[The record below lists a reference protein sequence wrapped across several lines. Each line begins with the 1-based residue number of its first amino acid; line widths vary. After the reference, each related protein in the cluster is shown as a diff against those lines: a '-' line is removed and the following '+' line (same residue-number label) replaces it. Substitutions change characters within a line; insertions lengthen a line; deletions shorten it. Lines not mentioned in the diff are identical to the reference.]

1 MPISSS
7 CIERPLRPRIGQVRT
22 YLAVFL
28 IALYLLLG
36 CTIPDPIPVPE
47 GGAESVVADVQLAK
61 IPAEAEE
68 AEVVRV
74 IDGDTI
80 VVYLD
85 GAEHRVRYIL
95 IDTPERDEPLYNE
108 ATKLNQLLIGRQT
121 IYLVKDVSETD
132 RYDRLLRYIYTQDG
146 LLVNAEIVRQGMARV
161 AVFPPDTRMLKKIR
175 SAEAEAKEREIGIWN

>member
-1 MPISSS
+1 MPISSRRL
-7 CIERPLRPRIGQVRT
+7 ERALKPSKGQIRT
-22 YLAVFL
+22 YIAAFL
-28 IALYLLLG
+28 IALYLLWG
-36 CTIPDPIPVPE
+36 CTVPDPKADSKITT
-47 GGAESVVADVQLAK
+47 ESVAVDVQLAA

-85 GAEHRVRYIL
+85 GSEYKVRYIL

-121 IYLVKDVSETD
+121 IYLVKDESETD

-146 LLVNAEIVRQGMARV
+146 LLVNAELVRQGMARV
-161 AVFPPDTRMLKKIR
+161 AVFPPDTRLLKEIR